1 MGETY
6 PESRR
11 FDVVIIGS
19 GILGA
24 STAYFLSDLKGL
36 KVAIL
41 DSESAP
47 GLHASSR
54 NTGVIHRPFYL
65 NPSIKG
71 FIAEAASKSY
81 ELWKSFA
88 HEFRLP
94 WIQNG
99 TFEVANGSAGIRTI
113 RNYADFARKNG
124 MKPEEIEVLDQEE
137 IRKRYPSIEAECG
150 IFSRTDTGVD
160 FGAFVRKLVDLSSR
174 NGVTFLAGREVK
186 YLYETDDGVM
196 IVTQEDGKVQSY
208 HSNFVVNVA
217 GTGSLNIARKM
228 GLALEFGLLLFRG
241 DYWKVD
247 SSYDPG
253 FSFNLYSVPRYSRFP
268 FLDPHFIIRWNKT
281 MEVGPNA
288 SLVFSSDDY
297 TGLYPNVSSV
307 IKSLG
312 ESNIVPKISLFGN
325 REFMSMVR
333 SEWKSSV
340 DRDSMA
346 GRLRRYLPSLN
357 DRVITSRGTGGIRGS
372 LVDREGFV
380 PEMITRKTGSSI
392 HVLNYNS
399 PGATGAPYVGFRI
412 ASVIMGSGMFGS
424 LDSGGNILSDWGE
437 LLQKHEE
444 YPRMDV

>member
-1 MGETY
+1 MGEKY

-11 FDVVIIGS
+11 FDVIIIGS

-24 STAYFLSDLKGL
+24 STAYFLSDFKGL
-36 KVAIL
+36 KVGLMEA
-41 DSESAP
+41 ESAP

-71 FIAEAASKSY
+71 FIAEAASRSY
-81 ELWKSFA
+81 ELWKSFS
-88 HEFRLP
+88 HEFQLP
-94 WIQNG
+94 WNQNG

-113 RNYADFARKNG
+113 RNYADFAQKNG
-124 MKPEEIEVLDQEE
+124 MKTEEFEILEQED
-137 IRKRYPSIEAECG
+137 IKKRYPSIAAECG
-150 IFSRTDTGVD
+150 ILSRTDTGVD
-160 FGAFVRKLVDLSSR
+160 FSAFVRKLVDLSSR
-174 NGVTFLAGREVK
+174 NGVTFIPGREVK
-186 YLYETDDGVM
+186 NLYETDDGV
-196 IVTQEDGKVQSY
+196 IVVTREEGILQTYRCD
-208 HSNFVVNVA
+208 FVVNVA
-217 GTGSLNIARKM
+217 GTGSINIARKM
-228 GLALEFGLLLFRG
+228 GLGLEFGLLLFRG

-247 SSYDPG
+247 GSYDPG
-253 FSFNLYSVPRYSRFP
+253 FTFNLYSVPRYSKFP
-268 FLDPHFIIRWNKT
+268 FLDPHFIIRWNRT

-297 TGLYPNVSSV
+297 SGLYPKISSV
-307 IKSLG
+307 VKSFG
-312 ESNIVPKISLFGN
+312 ESNIFPKISLFGN
-325 REFMSMVR
+325 KEFMSMVR

-340 DRDSMA
+340 DRSSMA

-357 DRVITSRGTGGIRGS
+357 EGIITARGTGGIRGS

-380 PEMITRKTGSSI
+380 QELITRKTGSSI

-412 ASVIMGSGMFGS
+412 ASFIMGSGIFGA
-424 LDSGGNILSDWGE
+424 LEPDGKILSDWGE
-437 LLQKHEE
+437 LLQKHGD